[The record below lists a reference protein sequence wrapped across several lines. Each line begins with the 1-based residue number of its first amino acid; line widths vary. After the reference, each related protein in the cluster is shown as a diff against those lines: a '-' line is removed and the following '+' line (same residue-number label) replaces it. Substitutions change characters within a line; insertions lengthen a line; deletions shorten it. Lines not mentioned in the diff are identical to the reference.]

1 MEVSSEL
8 EVGRS
13 IIELD
18 VVWEQTHAH
27 LEMLHA
33 CMLLFGLIGW
43 N

>member
-1 MEVSSEL
+1 MEVNSKP
-8 EVGRS
+8 EVGRG
-13 IIELD
+13 IIKLD
-18 VVWEQTHAH
+18 VVGEQTHAH